1 MPLQVL
7 FLCTGNSARSVL
19 SEAALNHSGRPR
31 FAAYSGGSK
40 PAGAVHPQTLAQL
53 KAAGIAT
60 EGLNSKNC
68 ELFSRAGAPQF
79 DAVITLCDSA
89 QLDPCPVFF
98 GDFVLAHWGMPD
110 PAAVVGPE
118 EIQRA
123 AFADA
128 LRLISRRI
136 DLMLALPIE
145 TLQHLALE
153 ARVRAIGQDGAEA
166 VASGGRAGG

>member
-110 PAAVVGPE
+110 PVSPSGNDV
-118 EIQRA
+118 
-123 AFADA
+123 DTA
-128 LRLISRRI
+128 LRFAATYRVI
-136 DLMLALPIE
+136 A
-145 TLQHLALE
+145 
-153 ARVRAIGQDGAEA
+153 ARVRALIDLPVESMTRDELRHALTEIAAAHRPEG
-166 VASGGRAGG
+166 VAT